1 MINFNSSIN
10 HDIIFLSGNNVGCKY
25 ICNGCYNKLKSG
37 KLPSSSAMN
46 NLQLHDTD
54 KDLKDQDLI
63 MTELEGSLI
72 APVIVFQKIFQL
84 PRSRWTALTDKIIN
98 VPIPTEA
105 INNTIAQL
113 PRTPDQ
119 AGLVG
124 VALKR
129 KMTLKGDHK
138 RQLVNPEKIFR
149 MLE

>member
-1 MINFNSSIN
+1 
-10 HDIIFLSGNNVGCKY
+10 
-25 ICNGCYNKLKSG
+25 
-37 KLPSSSAMN
+37 MN

-54 KDLKDQDLI
+54 QDLVEQDLV

-98 VPIPTEA
+98 VPIPAEA

-149 MLE
+149 MLEKLKKSGNQFYIDVSSPSDYKKRCKDNDSVGYSVIYQVMMKRI